1 MTSEEQT
8 LLVQLKSNNQEAF
21 RILVNLHQEKVYQI
35 CFGFLRNREDAE
47 DVTQE
52 VFLEIFKSV
61 LYFRGDSALSTW
73 IYRIAVNRSLNLIK
87 KNKVKQFID
96 SIDQLIHFN
105 KSEPHTNQEPFS
117 QLAQKEQAKII
128 QTEINKLPK
137 NQRIAFTLHKYN
149 DYSYAQIT
157 EIMNLSLPSVESLIH
172 RAKVKLKEQLKNKI

>member
-8 LLVQLKSNNQEAF
+8 FLTLLKSNNQEAF
-21 RILVNLHQEKVYQI
+21 KSLVKQHNDKVFQI
-35 CFGFLRNREDAE
+35 CYGFLRNREDAE

-61 LYFRGDSALSTW
+61 PLFRGDSALSTW

-87 KNKVKQFID
+87 KNKVKQLFD
-96 SIDQLIHFN
+96 SIDQLIHIN
-105 KSEPHTNQEPFS
+105 KSEPHNFQEPFS

-128 QTEINKLPK
+128 QTEIDKLPK
-137 NQRIAFTLHKYN
+137 NQKIAFTLHKYN

-172 RAKVKLKEQLKNKI
+172 RAKIKL